1 MRFKPKMLIPV
12 LAIAGI
18 ALIFYALRKSTKR
31 MNGRGK
37 PTGWKVVTVAGI
49 EMRPVLETRP
59 LTDRRWGPSE
69 ERRHPY
75 PGQIL
80 ATPRYHMDLVLAFRW
95 NESAVRRANAE
106 IKQRYETLPGGLAS
120 TPALLA
126 ANAERARKEA
136 KQAKQAKQRTS
147 TGTTAGARALG
158 RIAAAQMDKEGK
170 IMDAAGGRGAP
181 GWRMKHKGGIV
192 AGVLAAAV
200 VVAALTMKS
209 SSAPPKVDEKPQ
221 EEATGEPPESIAN
234 TPSSAEVADGEDTEA
249 PVGSS
254 AGGGAA
260 AEPDGGVQMGTEV
273 FHEMFT
279 HAGLRATWAQT
290 TTPTSGTT
298 QSRMLPHDLLE
309 HPAHLVR
316 LPPERDEAGVVEQ
329 MNVGPPPDPSAA
341 ALRRPVLQ
349 S

>member
-1 MRFKPKMLIPV
+1 MR
-12 LAIAGI
+12 
-18 ALIFYALRKSTKR
+18 KR
-31 MNGRGK
+31 ENNEVQAQNAHPGVG
-37 PTGWKVVTVAGI
+37 
-49 EMRPVLETRP
+49 
-59 LTDRRWGPSE
+59 DRPSE

-126 ANAERARKEA
+126 ANAERARKE
-136 KQAKQAKQRTS
+136 AKQAKQRTS

-234 TPSSAEVADGEDTEA
+234 TPSSAAVADGEG
-249 PVGSS
+249 PSKLSS
-254 AGGGAA
+254 TSWTRLWRSSSVIDLHFVPITMIGA
-260 AEPDGGVQMGTEV
+260 
-273 FHEMFT
+273 
-279 HAGLRATWAQT
+279 
-290 TTPTSGTT
+290 SG
-298 QSRMLPHDLLE
+298 D
-309 HPAHLVR
+309 
-316 LPPERDEAGVVEQ
+316 
-329 MNVGPPPDPSAA
+329 
-341 ALRRPVLQ
+341 
-349 S
+349 